1 MIISN
6 KIIPIASNVIKT
18 IVLTRCESVPVSVCG
33 SGCVTREGEE
43 ECQDTQVD
51 FIIILIVDLVAF
63 IIIIIVDLVSF
74 NIIIVDLVAVD
85 LTDETLNQVDSLTQ
99 VPEEVFFCIF
109 PNHHQ

>member
-43 ECQDTQVD
+43 ECQDTQV
-51 FIIILIVDLVAF
+51 AF
-63 IIIIIVDLVSF
+63 
-74 NIIIVDLVAVD
+74 IIIVDLVAFYIIIVD
-85 LTDETLNQVDSLTQ
+85 LLAFNIIIIIVELVAVDLNR
-99 VPEEVFFCIF
+99 
-109 PNHHQ
+109 

>member
-1 MIISN
+1 M
-6 KIIPIASNVIKT
+6 SNVFKT

-63 IIIIIVDLVSF
+63 YTINIVDLVAFIIIIIIV
-74 NIIIVDLVAVD
+74 
-85 LTDETLNQVDSLTQ
+85 
-99 VPEEVFFCIF
+99 IF
-109 PNHHQ
+109 GGC

>member
-1 MIISN
+1 MSN
-6 KIIPIASNVIKT
+6 EIKT

-63 IIIIIVDLVSF
+63 YIIIVYLLAFNIIIIIVE
-74 NIIIVDLVAVD
+74 LVAVD
-85 LTDETLNQVDSLTQ
+85 LNR
-99 VPEEVFFCIF
+99 
-109 PNHHQ
+109 